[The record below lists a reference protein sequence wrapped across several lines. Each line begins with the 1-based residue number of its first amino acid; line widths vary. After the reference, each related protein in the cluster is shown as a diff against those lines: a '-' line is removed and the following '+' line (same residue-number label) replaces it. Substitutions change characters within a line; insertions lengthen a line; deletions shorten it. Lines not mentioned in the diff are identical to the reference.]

1 MELANSTTQGPL
13 PCPESRSLPIY
24 PYTTGRRA
32 VPCEGSAVAKTWH
45 PSGTGDKSIGPI
57 QRAGWVKAGDGW
69 KEGRGP
75 WSRPS

>member
-1 MELANSTTQGPL
+1 MELANSTTRGPL

-45 PSGTGDKSIGPI
+45 PSDIPLVPFIG
-57 QRAGWVKAGDGW
+57 QDG
-69 KEGRGP
+69 
-75 WSRPS
+75 